1 MKKKIVT
8 LSLCASIILT
18 GCSTTEFQ
26 ESVNKNLGK
35 IGGTTVGAAGGA
47 VIGKQIGGQK
57 GMLIGAVI
65 GGTIGYFIGS
75 KIDERRAAIQKIAKE
90 AKIPVYFEDIK
101 AENGDKIGQAFITED
116 KYQFNTASNILNPKA
131 KGYFTKI
138 GQQYA
143 KSGQK
148 VLIIG
153 HTDDRG
159 SDSYNYKLSEKRAK
173 AVAQIFKD
181 AGVKGENIYFYGLGE
196 TKPIASNKTSV
207 GQGKNRRVEI
217 VEAPTEKDIARYAYT
232 KPTNGSLLNKEKVGQ
247 NNKEAVAKGKELASK
262 KPKLKNS
269 SEIATSSLPILGVNA
284 NKNKNASPLGDNAKS
299 SNGANNTS
307 SQKVT
312 EGGKQDSSKPNA
324 DSSGKKNTITPA
336 ITNFKGNEL
345 YAIGNGISDNKGQC
359 RENDFLYYAK
369 NKKDKITLTGGEKFK
384 QGEMEK
390 SFEKVVGMPLKDTS
404 FSLVTKAY
412 AGTNDKFY
420 TSCLEDSF
428 KEKGTVMNFETGRE
442 VLIEKVVTQ
451 TPWLDGT
458 QWYGDLGDN
467 IVSLSP
473 ISVSVNNVEPI
484 TCPNLNFIKKGNNNP
499 TLSMSTKVVTKQ
511 GDKGFIYRVYP
522 TIKNI
527 NSNFECMDVAFADEE
542 NDLAHANVY
551 YSQNGKYYK
560 KDVDLTLL
568 RATKSTEDKKGLFSW

>member
-1 MKKKIVT
+1 MKKKIIT
-8 LSLCASIILT
+8 LSLCASILLT

-26 ESVNKNLGK
+26 NSVNKNLGK
-35 IGGTTVGAAGGA
+35 IGGTGVGAGAGA
-47 VIGKQIGGQK
+47 VIGKQIGGKK
-57 GMLIGAVI
+57 GVLIGAII

-75 KIDERRAAIQKIAKE
+75 EIDERRTAIEKIAKE
-90 AKIPVYFEDIK
+90 EKIPIYFEDVK

-131 KGYFTKI
+131 KGYFTEIAK
-138 GQQYA
+138 QYA

-159 SDSYNYKLSEKRAK
+159 SDSYNYNLSEKRAK
-173 AVAQIFKD
+173 TVAQIFKD

-196 TKPIASNKTSV
+196 TKPIATNKTST

-217 VEAPTEKDIARYAYT
+217 VEAPTEKDIARYAYM
-232 KPTNGSLLNKEKVGQ
+232 KPANGNMFNKEKIGQ
-247 NNKEAVAKGKELASK
+247 SNKGAIIKGKELAK
-262 KPKLKNS
+262 NKPVIKNS
-269 SEIATSSLPILGVNA
+269 SELANSNLPLSGMGTMKNVNINVKPIA
-284 NKNKNASPLGDNAKS
+284 
-299 SNGANNTS
+299 
-307 SQKVT
+307 
-312 EGGKQDSSKPNA
+312 GGKGNNKVGSS
-324 DSSGKKNTITPA
+324 SIEIGT
-336 ITNFKGNEL
+336 TNFKGNEL
-345 YAIGNGISDNKGQC
+345 YAIGNGVSDNKGQC

-369 NKKDKITLTGGEKFK
+369 NKNERIVLSGGERFQQAK
-384 QGEMEK
+384 MEQ

-412 AGTNDKFY
+412 AGTEEKFY
-420 TSCLEDSF
+420 SSCLEDSF
-428 KEKGTVMNFETGRE
+428 KEKGTVKNFETGRE

-451 TPWLDGT
+451 IPWLDGT
-458 QWYGDLGDN
+458 QWYGDLGEN

-499 TLSMSTKVVTKQ
+499 TLSMSTKVVTRQ
-511 GDKGFIYRVYP
+511 GDRGFIYRIYP
-522 TIKNI
+522 TIKNS
-527 NSNFECMDVAFADEE
+527 NSNFECMDVAYSDEKNE
-542 NDLAHANVY
+542 VAHANVY
-551 YSQNGKYYK
+551 YSLNGKYYK

-568 RATKSTEDKKGLFSW
+568 RANKNIEDKKEGFFSWMK